1 MILYTVMPLEAIFQE
16 DEGGGYQDLIIEGVQ
31 LEVEQTTPGR
41 GRITRIISTNP
52 QDYLD
57 PRWQP
62 GTEVPL

>member
-16 DEGGGYQDLIIEGVQ
+16 DEGGGYQDLIIGGVQ
-31 LEVEQTTPGR
+31 LEVEQTAPGR